1 MRRHIGIFCLVLV
14 ALLATAAS
22 AKKQKKEKSNKN
34 ELNEDNGHSN
44 EDNGHSNEDNG
55 HSDELQ
61 KKNEDNG
68 HSNENS
74 HSRVKRWYYNY
85 NWYWNGYNYR
95 GCSYYYYSY
104 CYSYY
109 IWRKNQGDDI
119 KIPKRPPPGQDKTR
133 PPKAKGSRGFRGG
146 YFGFP
151 ESDPYEPSPVPV
163 LPSPTSSGYR
173 GYEPPALDP
182 APAYRAYS
190 QPSPY
195 RSYSLPSAYRSYSP
209 PSAYRSYSQ
218 PPYHLPPYGFGLG

>member
-14 ALLATAAS
+14 AILATVAS

-34 ELNEDNGHSN
+34 ELNDKPN

-85 NWYWNGYNYR
+85 NWY
-95 GCSYYYYSY
+95 

-119 KIPKRPPPGQDKTR
+119 KIPKRPPPGQDK
-133 PPKAKGSRGFRGG
+133 
-146 YFGFP
+146 
-151 ESDPYEPSPVPV
+151 
-163 LPSPTSSGYR
+163 
-173 GYEPPALDP
+173 
-182 APAYRAYS
+182 
-190 QPSPY
+190 
-195 RSYSLPSAYRSYSP
+195 
-209 PSAYRSYSQ
+209 
-218 PPYHLPPYGFGLG
+218 